1 MTEDRSAAF
10 LRMLEEMH
18 ERHLVGVEGVQEVW
32 LVRHGDAYTG
42 MEGLGSGVVDP
53 PLTQLGQDQS
63 LRLGRR
69 LADVPIDAVWAS
81 DLRRAVETAEV
92 VAHSHGLAV
101 QTDARL
107 REVRTYWDEGGA
119 MELNAPDEYPFPESE
134 HEVYDRVTAA
144 IRDIVAALPQGGR
157 AVAVTHNA
165 VIGVYV
171 SNLVGLGWGKLPV
184 MPMFTSVTIL
194 AVKEDR
200 VVLRSL
206 ADATHLLDTH
216 PSRDNGI
223 G

>member
-1 MTEDRSAAF
+1 
-10 LRMLEEMH
+10 MLEEMH

-53 PLTQLGQDQS
+53 PLTPLGHDQS
-63 LRLGRR
+63 SRLGRR
-69 LADVPIDAVWAS
+69 LADVPINAVWSS

-92 VAHSHGLAV
+92 VANSHGLV
-101 QTDARL
+101 VRTDSRL

-134 HEVYDRVTAA
+134 SDVYERVSAA
-144 IRDIVAALPQGGR
+144 VRAIVAALPPGGR

-171 SNLVGLGWGKLPV
+171 SNLLGLGWGKLPV

-194 AVKEDR
+194 AAKDDR

-206 ADATHLLDTH
+206 ADATHLLD
-216 PSRDNGI
+216 PLPGRGNGM